1 MNTTDLNKELPYS
14 FALHKEEMFF
24 PNQNLTQIPQTSFLH
39 LKSFHRVSRIKNN
52 LGTNIS
58 SNASSAFT
66 NQQKLK
72 KSTHEVQSIQNLLR
86 RHSIYKN
93 NSSTISKN

>member
-1 MNTTDLNKELPYS
+1 MNTTNLDKELLHQ
-14 FALHKEEMFF
+14 FALCKEMDFSK
-24 PNQNLTQIPQTSFLH
+24 QNLTQIPQTSFLH

-52 LGTNIS
+52 PGTNIS
-58 SNASSAFT
+58 NNASSGFT

-72 KSTHEVQSIQNLLR
+72 KSTHEEQSIQNLLK

-93 NSSTISKN
+93 KSSTICKI